1 MAKKIRKSKEYRK
14 PSQYGQR
21 PAPTVNPTTERTEAK
36 AQSNA
41 MILVS
46 AGLVTSILLFV
57 YYHFWTMGQLADLAN
72 GLPMPDQR
80 AFGFTLGEV
89 NDLRLA
95 MDADATGQLA
105 YVHRTVGLFFPLLF
119 GFFSLLTLGQ
129 WVTKRRN
136 RWLAWTAPMLFVIV
150 DLWSNQAIDALF
162 GTDIDASAV
171 ALASTLTVIR
181 WLLLAITTLSILV
194 IGVRRFIRTFK
205 RKMTEAQEQND
216 A

>member
-14 PSQYGQR
+14 PSQFEQR

-72 GLPMPDQR
+72 GLSMPDQR
-80 AFGFTLGEV
+80 VLGFTLEEV
-89 NDLRLA
+89 NELRSA
-95 MDADATGQLA
+95 MDADAIGQLA

-129 WVTKRRN
+129 WVSERKN
-136 RWLAWTAPMLFVIV
+136 RWLVWAAPMLFVIV
-150 DLWSNQAIDALF
+150 DLWSNQAIDSLF
-162 GTDIDASAV
+162 AADIDASTV

-181 WLLLAITTLSILV
+181 WALLATTALCLLV
-194 IGVRRFIRTFK
+194 IGVRRFTRTFK
-205 RKMTEAQEQND
+205 QKMAEAQEHN
-216 A
+216 